1 MIDQAEALRSLVRD
15 RIVFT
20 RAESRRPKVYTV
32 AVTSGKGGVGKTS
45 LAVNLAIL
53 LSRAGKTVRLIDA
66 DFGLSN
72 AEVLLGIS
80 PRYTLEDVVRGRAD
94 LGDAWVDCPGGI
106 RLLSSGSGLEAMANI
121 DGCTGIEV
129 MNSVL
134 DSVSDGEIIV
144 IDTAPGINE
153 SVVSLLSI
161 VDEVMVVTS
170 PEPTSIT
177 DTYAAIK
184 VLTSAVPG
192 AEITLV
198 SNSCLNPAQAGAVA
212 QGLDGICKRFLKRSF
227 QRHEYVPF
235 DPSVG
240 LAIQC
245 QRPFALHSAHSPAAA
260 WLRRLAIKL
269 AERARG
275 ARLVSQ
281 TPLNAVSD
289 LCLEQVGSGHG
300 DYARIGVEA

>member
-1 MIDQAEALRSLVRD
+1 MIDQAEALRTLVRD

-20 RAESRRPKVYTV
+20 RTEARRPRVYAV

-45 LAVNLAIL
+45 LAVNLAIM
-53 LSRAGKTVRLIDA
+53 LSRSGRNVRLIDA

-72 AEVLLGIS
+72 AEVMLGVS

-94 LGDAWVDCPGGI
+94 INDAWLDCPGGI

-121 DGCTGIEV
+121 DGHTGVEV
-129 MNSVL
+129 LDSVL
-134 DSVSDGEIIV
+134 ESVSDGEIIV

-153 SVVSLLSI
+153 SVVSLLTL

-198 SNSCLNPAQAGAVA
+198 SNSCTGPSQATAVA
-212 QGLDGICKRFLKRSF
+212 NGLDSICNRFLNRSF
-227 QRHEYVPF
+227 QRYEYMPL

-245 QRPFALHSAHSPAAA
+245 QRPFAIHSANSPAAS
-260 WLRRLAIKL
+260 WLRRMAIKL
-269 AERARG
+269 SERARNM
-275 ARLVSQ
+275 RSVPR
-281 TPLNAVSD
+281 TPSVASD
-289 LCLEQVGSGHG
+289 LCFEKVGG
-300 DYARIGVEA
+300 YAGVGVEA